1 MEKKMATSIESLTKG
16 YPSEFATYLAYVKSL
31 KFEEKPDYPYLKNLF
46 KVLFKK
52 LNYDMD
58 WKYEWVKP
66 NDNKNEIEEDSNK
79 YKDIINMDKQM
90 TIKD

>member
-52 LNYDMD
+52 LGYEMD
-58 WKYEWVKP
+58 YKYEWVKP
-66 NDNKNEIEEDSNK
+66 NVDKANEEEDNNK
-79 YKDIINMDKQM
+79 YKDINMDKQM